1 MNIKFKHLVLHNF
14 MSYNHSEIDLNDRGY
29 VLVSGRNENPVDNA
43 SSNGSGKTA
52 IFSAIN
58 WALTGDTGRGGSS
71 DIRNINAD
79 DGAYVELEFIVDNTT
94 YLLIRSKEHSV
105 YKTNL
110 KIYINGEDKS
120 GKGIKDSNK
129 LLKEY
134 LPDFN
139 SILLNSVIILG
150 QGLPQRF
157 TNNTASGRKDV
168 LEQLSKSDFMIEDLK
183 KRIIQRAKTLSD
195 TERDISMNIVSDSRA
210 LDIKNREL
218 TDINAQLSSLS
229 SDEENNFKLEN
240 IENELKQTLLLI
252 DEKSAIKIQ
261 LEQTLNEE
269 KDKKASLLTE
279 ESDTLSQS
287 TSSLVE
293 EKTYT
298 EKLLLENKFN
308 FNTLNKKIKE
318 LESIS
323 DICPTCGQ
331 KLHGVTKP
339 DTSHLKIQLENISE
353 TIDKLTSRINE
364 INAAL
369 SEKQSEIRSK
379 YFQFKE
385 INQNTITKLSGELS
399 SINLNLTELNSNQLK
414 LNQVKLDILYEIKN
428 KASLKA
434 TLEKKIEQLEA
445 EIKELEASIMY
456 NNMSKDNIIKHQ
468 SIINK
473 FQTIIARDFRGYLL
487 SNVIEIINSKAKD
500 YCKDIFN
507 SDAIDFKLEGNDINI
522 YYANKLYEDLS
533 GGEKQKVDLIVQFSI
548 RDMLCKFLNFS
559 CNILSIDEAF
569 DNLDDVGC
577 ENVLNMISHRL
588 NDISSVYIITH
599 HSDIELPVDDE
610 IIVVKDSKG
619 FSRIV

>member
-1 MNIKFKHLVLHNF
+1 
-14 MSYNHSEIDLNDRGY
+14 MSYSHSEIDLSDRGY

-79 DGAYVELEFIVDNTT
+79 DGAYVELEFSVDNTN

-183 KRIIQRAKTLSD
+183 KRIMQRAKTLSD
-195 TERDISMNIVSDSRA
+195 TERDISMIIVSDSRA

-218 TDINAQLSSLS
+218 TDIATQLSQLS
-229 SDEENNFKLEN
+229 SDEENNSKLES
-240 IENELKQTLLLI
+240 IENELNQTLSLL
-252 DEKSAIKIQ
+252 DENNVIKTQI
-261 LEQTLNEE
+261 EETLSEE
-269 KDKKASLLTE
+269 KDKKATLLTQ
-279 ESDTLSQS
+279 ESDSLTQS
-287 TSSLVE
+287 TGTLVE
-293 EKTYT
+293 EKNSI

-308 FNTLNKKIKE
+308 FNALSKKIKE
-318 LESIS
+318 LEAIS

-339 DTSHLKIQLENISE
+339 DTSTLK
-353 TIDKLTSRINE
+353 T
-364 INAAL
+364 
-369 SEKQSEIRSK
+369 
-379 YFQFKE
+379 
-385 INQNTITKLSGELS
+385 
-399 SINLNLTELNSNQLK
+399 
-414 LNQVKLDILYEIKN
+414 
-428 KASLKA
+428 
-434 TLEKKIEQLEA
+434 
-445 EIKELEASIMY
+445 
-456 NNMSKDNIIKHQ
+456 
-468 SIINK
+468 
-473 FQTIIARDFRGYLL
+473 
-487 SNVIEIINSKAKD
+487 
-500 YCKDIFN
+500 
-507 SDAIDFKLEGNDINI
+507 
-522 YYANKLYEDLS
+522 
-533 GGEKQKVDLIVQFSI
+533 
-548 RDMLCKFLNFS
+548 
-559 CNILSIDEAF
+559 
-569 DNLDDVGC
+569 
-577 ENVLNMISHRL
+577 
-588 NDISSVYIITH
+588 
-599 HSDIELPVDDE
+599 
-610 IIVVKDSKG
+610 
-619 FSRIV
+619 

>member
-1 MNIKFKHLVLHNF
+1 MNIKFKHIVLHNF
-14 MSYNHSEIDLNDRGY
+14 MSYSHSEIDLSDRGY

-79 DGAYVELEFIVDNTT
+79 DGAYVELEFSVDNTNH
-94 YLLIRSKEHSV
+94 LLIRSKEHSV

-183 KRIIQRAKTLSD
+183 KRIMQRAKTLSD
-195 TERDISMNIVSDSRA
+195 TERDISMIIVSDSRA

-218 TDINAQLSSLS
+218 TDITTQLSQLS
-229 SDEENNFKLEN
+229 SDEENNSKLES
-240 IENELKQTLLLI
+240 IENELNQTLSLL
-252 DEKSAIKIQ
+252 DENNVIKIQ
-261 LEQTLNEE
+261 VEKTLSEE
-269 KDKKASLLTE
+269 KDKKATLLTE
-279 ESDTLSQS
+279 ESDSLTQS
-287 TSSLVE
+287 TGTLVE
-293 EKTYT
+293 EKNSI

-308 FNTLNKKIKE
+308 STALSKKIKE
-318 LESIS
+318 LEAVS

-339 DTSHLKIQLENISE
+339 DTSALKTQLEDISK
-353 TIDKLTSRINE
+353 TIDNLNSKLNE
-364 INAAL
+364 INASL
-369 SEKQSEIRSK
+369 SEKQFEIKAK
-379 YFQFKE
+379 YSHLKQ
-385 INQNTITKLSGELS
+385 INQDTITKLTDKLS
-399 SINLNLTELNSNQLK
+399 SINLKLTELNSTQLK

-428 KASLKA
+428 KTNLKS
-434 TLEKKIEQLEA
+434 TLEKKTEQLQA
-445 EIKELEASIMY
+445 EIKELEASILY
-456 NNMSKDNIIKHQ
+456 NNISKDNITKHQ

-533 GGEKQKVDLIVQFSI
+533 GGEK
-548 RDMLCKFLNFS
+548 
-559 CNILSIDEAF
+559 
-569 DNLDDVGC
+569 
-577 ENVLNMISHRL
+577 
-588 NDISSVYIITH
+588 
-599 HSDIELPVDDE
+599 
-610 IIVVKDSKG
+610 
-619 FSRIV
+619 

>member
-1 MNIKFKHLVLHNF
+1 MNIKFKHIVLHNF
-14 MSYNHSEIDLNDRGY
+14 MSYGHSEIDLSDRGY

-79 DGAYVELEFIVDNTT
+79 DGAYVELEFSVDNTN

-183 KRIIQRAKTLSD
+183 KRIMQRAKTLSD
-195 TERDISMNIVSDSRA
+195 TERDISMIIVSDSRA

-218 TDINAQLSSLS
+218 TDITTQLSQLS
-229 SDEENNFKLEN
+229 SDEENNSKLES
-240 IENELKQTLLLI
+240 IENELNQTLSLL
-252 DEKSAIKIQ
+252 DENNVIKTQI
-261 LEQTLNEE
+261 EETLSEE
-269 KDKKASLLTE
+269 KDKKATLLTQ
-279 ESDTLSQS
+279 ESDSLTQS
-287 TSSLVE
+287 TGTLVE
-293 EKTYT
+293 EKNSI

-308 FNTLNKKIKE
+308 STALSKKIKE
-318 LESIS
+318 LEAVS

-339 DTSHLKIQLENISE
+339 DTSTLKTQLEDISK
-353 TIDKLTSRINE
+353 TIDNLNSKLNE
-364 INAAL
+364 INTSL
-369 SEKQSEIRSK
+369 SEKQSEIRAK
-379 YFQFKE
+379 YSQLKE
-385 INQNTITKLSGELS
+385 INQDTITKLTDKLS
-399 SINLNLTELNSNQLK
+399 SINLKLTELNSTQLK

-428 KASLKA
+428 KTNLKS
-434 TLEKKIEQLEA
+434 TLEKKTEQLQA
-445 EIKELEASIMY
+445 EIKELEASILY
-456 NNMSKDNIIKHQ
+456 NNISKDNITKHQ

-569 DNLDDVGC
+569 DNLDDIGC
-577 ENVLNMISHRL
+577 EKVLNMISHRL

>member
-218 TDINAQLSSLS
+218 TDINAQLSCLS

-261 LEQTLNEE
+261 LEQTLSEE
-269 KDKKASLLTE
+269 RDKKASLLSE
-279 ESDTLSQS
+279 ETDTLSQS
-287 TSSLVE
+287 TSGLVE
-293 EKTYT
+293 EKTST

-308 FNTLNKKIKE
+308 FNALNKKIKE

-331 KLHGVTKP
+331 KLHGVIKP
-339 DTSHLKIQLENISE
+339 DTSDLKIQLENISK
-353 TIDKLTSRINE
+353 TVDKLTSRINE

-379 YFQFKE
+379 YSQFKE

-610 IIVVKDSKG
+610 ISVVKDSKG